1 MRKKTSRVGRTN
13 LWGRRPLLVLL
24 CMAGTACPA
33 VAQTYYVGIGGSNSN
48 PGTLAQPFAT
58 IQQALNVVPSGGTVD
73 VLSGVYRNQFNTV
86 FTNNNVTLQA
96 APGASV
102 TISGADLVSGW
113 TQIGSSG
120 VYESTGWSNYFGP
133 GYGSGTARNLPRDQL
148 FVNGAYLQEVTSQA
162 AVTPGTFY
170 INPASQTIYLEL
182 GGNANPNAGT
192 VECTA
197 TPVRC

>member
-1 MRKKTSRVGRTN
+1 
-13 LWGRRPLLVLL
+13 
-24 CMAGTACPA
+24 MAGTACPA

-102 TISGADLVSGW
+102 TISGADLVGGW
-113 TQIGSSG
+113 TQVGSSG
-120 VYESTGWSNYFGP
+120 VYESTGWSNY
-133 GYGSGTARNLPRDQL
+133 SAQATAPAPLL
-148 FVNGAYLQEVTSQA
+148 TS
-162 AVTPGTFY
+162 
-170 INPASQTIYLEL
+170 PAISFS
-182 GGNANPNAGT
+182 
-192 VECTA
+192 
-197 TPVRC
+197 